1 MAARSYS
8 NNNKTANKGTK
19 QKIPSIVKYT
29 NFQLDSLQV
38 GDIDWKNE
46 RSVAQGIS
54 FINYIT
60 ANGRDQFYMTTP
72 PTLLIDRGIPNLEE
86 KYYQD
91 DSKREFISIPFDS
104 ANPESMRLLQI
115 FTDIDNKMVAQKDKL
130 LGALSSKY
138 IYSPLVKDPNSVDDL
153 ELGGE
158 PKKIRPK
165 YFKGKLA
172 IDYNTK
178 QMETSFW
185 APDEN
190 GVPTL
195 QQVATVTDAT
205 KVVVFMSK
213 IQYVITFNK
222 LWAEKREK
230 SKGQMRSYGLAVK
243 IIQVDVLEKPVKT
256 GSGTKELLRTQR
268 AFDDDVP
275 VSAAKSDVPEVASAS
290 ASAARVV
297 SSASAASITKAGHE
311 DEEDEEDEDDDEDD
325 GEDDGE
331 DDDTSNIIP
340 ETKAEPVQVVPLVRE
355 PEPEPEPEPVPVV
368 QVVPVKSAKV
378 VKTAVKAKT
387 PKN

>member
-8 NNNKTANKGTK
+8 NNNKTANKGNK
-19 QKIPSIVKYT
+19 QKIPSIVKYP
-29 NFQLDSLQV
+29 NFQLDSLQI

-60 ANGRDQFYMTTP
+60 ANSRDQFYMTTP
-72 PTLLIDRGIPNLEE
+72 PTLLIDRGIPNLDD

-91 DSKREFISIPFDS
+91 DSKREFISIPFDPS
-104 ANPESMRLLQI
+104 NPESMRLLQI
-115 FTDIDNKMVAQKDKL
+115 FTDIDNKMLALKDKL
-130 LGALSSKY
+130 LGALAPKY
-138 IYSPLVKDPNSVDDL
+138 IYSPLVKDPNSADDL

-178 QMETSFW
+178 EMETSFW

-230 SKGQMRSYGLAVK
+230 AKGQMRSYGLAVK
-243 IIQVDVLEKPVKT
+243 IIQVDVLEKPVKA

-275 VSAAKSDVPEVASAS
+275 VSADKPSVPEV
-290 ASAARVV
+290 V
-297 SSASAASITKAGHE
+297 SAASVVSVTKDTEE
-311 DEEDEEDEDDDEDD
+311 DEEDEEEDEDE
-325 GEDDGE
+325 DGE
-331 DDDTSNIIP
+331 DDDSSNIIP
-340 ETKAEPVQVVPLVRE
+340 ETKAEPVQVVPVVPVVR
-355 PEPEPEPEPVPVV
+355 EPEPEPVPVV
-368 QVVPVKSAKV
+368 PVVPVKSTKV